1 MVQSID
7 RPDVGGV
14 KPKMEPMAER
24 VTASI
29 VGPMQWM
36 HVEVDDNIM
45 SSITIRAT
53 VEAKA
58 DWPMN
63 IMHNARYVIVSI
75 VPMDGKR
82 YYDPA
87 DPHVTVKLT
96 SKGSKVKAKLR
107 QYTGPI
113 EKVIEK
119 IKDYLAKVKAEV

>member
-14 KPKMEPMAER
+14 KPKMESMAEK
-24 VTASI
+24 VSASI
-29 VGPMQWM
+29 IGPMQWM

-53 VEAKA
+53 VEAKEN
-58 DWPMN
+58 WPMH
-63 IMHNARYVIVSI
+63 IMHNARYVIISI
-75 VPMDGKR
+75 TPMDGKR

-87 DPHVTVKLT
+87 DPNVTLSLT
-96 SKGSKVKAKLR
+96 SKGSKVKTKLR
-107 QYTGPI
+107 KYTGPVD
-113 EKVIEK
+113 KVIEK